1 MAHPRYRIVEEGEP
15 LPQTLTPIYPTT
27 AGLSQ
32 AELRARVLEA
42 LGRTAGRYAAAAL
55 RRRLILPDFR
65 ASIGLLHRPQPGS
78 DLSGAWRRMKFD
90 ETPRTAALDA
100 LRLPAAPIAPGR
112 PY

>member
-42 LGRTAGRYAAAAL
+42 LEAEPLEDTLPAAL

-65 ASIGLLHRPQPGS
+65 ASIEPS
-78 DLSGAWRRMKFD
+78 
-90 ETPRTAALDA
+90 TARNRVAT
-100 LRLPAAPIAPGR
+100 LPARGGA
-112 PY
+112 